1 MRVRSV
7 ICTPASSASL
17 FNSKAWTFHT
27 LVLGMLGQRKRLRT
41 RQKEQPDQHQHPQAE
56 KARNLRGVHAT
67 AMLHHRRRRPR
78 PDPPQNRQQAEAPT
92 RRSSW
97 TGCRTWRPYAQSLGD
112 WLRNVKRLQPRLLRK
127 WRPRS
132 RVFAA
137 LRSLLK
143 LARARA
149 LCCSPGNTV
158 SGKIGQGKGEPVGP
172 TDDCGHGSLP
182 RTRSRK
188 RPIAVPAHLG

>member
-1 MRVRSV
+1 
-7 ICTPASSASL
+7 
-17 FNSKAWTFHT
+17 
-27 LVLGMLGQRKRLRT
+27 MLGQRPRLGT

-56 KARNLRGVHAT
+56 KARTLRGVHAT
-67 AMLHHRRRRPR
+67 AMWHHRRRRPR

-112 WLRNVKRLQPRLLRK
+112 WLRNVKRLQPRLLKK
-127 WRPRS
+127 WKPRS
-132 RVFAA
+132 PVFAA

-149 LCCSPGNTV
+149 LSAAHWGTLFQVKSAKEKESELEQQMAAATARCQELEAENGRLRYLLTWV
-158 SGKIGQGKGEPVGP
+158 
-172 TDDCGHGSLP
+172 DLAFA
-182 RTRSRK
+182 
-188 RPIAVPAHLG
+188 AVMSMCRLVLICV